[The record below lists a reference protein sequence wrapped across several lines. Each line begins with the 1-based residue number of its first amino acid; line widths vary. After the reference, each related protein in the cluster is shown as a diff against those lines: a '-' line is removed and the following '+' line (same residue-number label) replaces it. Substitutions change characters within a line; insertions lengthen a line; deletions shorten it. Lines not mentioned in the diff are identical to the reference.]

1 MSYVKWNLC
10 HTSSF
15 GGCYVLPEPS
25 VTDADDGGIFDDD
38 GISSH
43 MLIGFNTVYQ
53 EQLFCVIPTCE

>member
-15 GGCYVLPEPS
+15 GGCYMLPEPS

-43 MLIGFNTVYQ
+43 MLIGFTAVY
-53 EQLFCVIPTCE
+53 